1 MCVAGP
7 GAVSCRTMTTTR
19 LLIACALAAC
29 VCGCANSTRPAEGF
43 EAAPADAG
51 RAPGALSLRPGE
63 YARAFDETK
72 DLLRD
77 LGFTLD
83 RVDAQLGV
91 LATAPKGSG
100 GIATPW
106 DREQTALADEIEDA
120 LQRQRRIVRIE
131 FVAAGADPNS
141 AMIRDLRTETGAIEA
156 VVSATVQR
164 LYQPGWRPNTQAIL
178 ASSYTRD
185 PQLDERGMT
194 AYAVTLRQDD
204 DLARWLAAQVRA
216 RLDRAPVK

>member
-1 MCVAGP
+1 
-7 GAVSCRTMTTTR
+7 MTTTR

-29 VCGCANSTRPAEGF
+29 MCGCASTTRPEGF
-43 EAAPADAG
+43 EAAATDAG
-51 RAPGALSLRPGE
+51 RAPGALSLKPGE

-91 LATAPKGSG
+91 IATAPKGSG

-131 FVAAGADPNS
+131 FAAAGADPNS
-141 AMIRDLRTETGAIEA
+141 AVIHDLRTETGAIEA

-178 ASSYTRD
+178 DSSYTRD
-185 PQLDERGMT
+185 PQLDERGMNS
-194 AYAVTLRQDD
+194 YAVTLRQDD
-204 DLARWLAAQVRA
+204 DLARWLASQVRA